1 MRNLLIPFLSL
12 LFISFPL
19 LAATQDCHRLEN
31 VEVRNECMQFESD
44 QAVGRLMTKLSDK
57 CEGSEKYKFHEC
69 VAKSLDEL
77 TNKVRELD

>member
-19 LAATQDCHRLEN
+19 LAATQDCYRLEN
-31 VEVRNECMQFESD
+31 IEVRNECMQFESD

-77 TNKVRELD
+77 TMKVRELD